1 RREVV
6 LRRDALDR
14 VAELVDIEDP
24 VAQQHERERVD
35 AGLPV
40 GVERRAVV
48 IHRHRPEPAL
58 ASPVVGSAHGND
70 ANPRSTVRKA
80 RHVWLAGTM
89 AEDLENLTS
98 KELHDRA
105 VGRAVHRLDVAF
117 LWRLLRAIPAAEA
130 ATGHPDQAEA
140 DVSHL
145 SAIINELVH
154 S

>member
-1 RREVV
+1 
-6 LRRDALDR
+6 
-14 VAELVDIEDP
+14 
-24 VAQQHERERVD
+24 
-35 AGLPV
+35 
-40 GVERRAVV
+40 
-48 IHRHRPEPAL
+48 
-58 ASPVVGSAHGND
+58 
-70 ANPRSTVRKA
+70 
-80 RHVWLAGTM
+80 M

-105 VGRAVHRLDVAF
+105 VERAVHRLDVAF

-154 S
+154 SGDGEVADALRPLYIEYLSG